1 MTDTT
6 YHVFA
11 RTGRN
16 YESIFY
22 PTIREAAAA
31 MEVLDRIGAVGIQ
44 AMGYDSDHIF
54 CRADVVSSGAV
65 KVEFFSTPI
74 PISATL
80 LDVQACQDIDTVRY
94 ITSSITPAH
103 GKLAAAGVTTRWGA
117 EVALH
122 VAHVVAD
129 TTGRRPEDVLTTLAD
144 VAARGALQAADLEG
158 IDGEGFDTLQA
169 LADYM
174 EGTRSYA
181 HRQVAEGNVSY
192 DTLMDALYDVTV
204 TP

>member
-1 MTDTT
+1 MTT
-6 YHVFA
+6 YHVCA
-11 RTGRN
+11 RTGRHFD
-16 YESIFY
+16 SFFY
-22 PTIREAAAA
+22 PTIESAVVA
-31 MEVLDRIGAVGIQ
+31 MGVLDRIGAVDIQ

-65 KVEFFSTPI
+65 RVEIFATPV
-74 PISATL
+74 PIDATVL
-80 LDVQACQDIDTVRY
+80 EVHAACQEIDSVDY
-94 ITSSITPAH
+94 IMPFITPEH
-103 GKLAAAGVTTRWGA
+103 EKLAAAGVTGA
-117 EVALH
+117 EADLAFH
-122 VAHVVAD
+122 VAHRLAD
-129 TTGRRPEDVLTTLAD
+129 ETGRRPEDILTTLMD
-144 VAARGALQAADLEG
+144 VAARGSLQAADLEG

-192 DTLMDALYDVTV
+192 DTLMDALYDVTA